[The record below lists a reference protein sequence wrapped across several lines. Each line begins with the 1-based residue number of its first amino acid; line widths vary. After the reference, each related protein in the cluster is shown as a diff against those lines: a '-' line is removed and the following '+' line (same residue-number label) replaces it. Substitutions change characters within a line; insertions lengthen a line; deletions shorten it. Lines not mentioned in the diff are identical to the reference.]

1 MSKSHGYY
9 WSYRVKKSFD
19 YEAYGKIG
27 LFKKIPKLTICD
39 EKICFRVFN
48 FQTFFEGLFSTPK
61 NVIFYNEW
69 KNSRN
74 RRIFRIFFEKFGL
87 PSINTRPH
95 KNRKMS
101 VLVIF
106 LLGNS
111 LVSCFLK
118 YKRICKTRA
127 HTEFH
132 CSTEFRIESLL
143 RSTEARA
150 LVLP

>member
-1 MSKSHGYY
+1 M
-9 WSYRVKKSFD
+9 
-19 YEAYGKIG
+19 
-27 LFKKIPKLTICD
+27 KLT
-39 EKICFRVFN
+39 EKLDFSKRYQNWQFATRKFVFEFSIFRHFSKVY
-48 FQTFFEGLFSTPK
+48 FQPQKTWFF
-61 NVIFYNEW
+61 NEW
-69 KNSRN
+69 KNSKI